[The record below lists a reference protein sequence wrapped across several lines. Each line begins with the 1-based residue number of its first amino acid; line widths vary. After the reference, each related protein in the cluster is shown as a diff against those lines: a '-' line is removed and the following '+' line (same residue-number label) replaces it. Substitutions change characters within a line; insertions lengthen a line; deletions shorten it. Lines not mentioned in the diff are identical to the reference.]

1 MKESQIIESTLKEDV
16 ARKVGGILSMK
27 GNREMGECPETF
39 SRSRACLSRSAEDI
53 RRER

>member
-1 MKESQIIESTLKEDV
+1 MDGSQIIESTLKEDV

-27 GNREMGECPETF
+27 GKREMGECLETF
-39 SRSRACLSRSAEDI
+39 SRSRASSSRSAEDI